1 LRPAISVMNLKA
13 GAGIAEG
20 EAVSLTDRL
29 LVELEGTKRF
39 VVTERAA
46 RDSILKEVAFQ
57 QTGACDE
64 ASCLAQIGKLLGVQK
79 MVGGSVGRV
88 GNTYTV
94 SLRMVDVE
102 TGRIERTA
110 GRDYPGT
117 IDVLLK
123 DGMREVAW
131 ALTREAA
138 PTVPPSVRHSQA
150 AKRRWGWMTLS
161 FGIATGVGGAIFKA
175 QADGYYKKYR
185 SAPTVGE
192 MNDYKRK
199 TQNADRLSAALFS
212 ASGACALSSGALFLS
227 SRGGGEKIGRVGGA
241 EVHLGF
247 VHPCEPGA
255 VLVLRF

>member
-1 LRPAISVMNLKA
+1 MNLKA
-13 GAGIAEG
+13 GAEINDG

-79 MVGGSVGRV
+79 MVGGSVGKV

-102 TGRIERTA
+102 TGRIDRTA
-110 GRDYPGT
+110 FRDYQGT

-123 DGMREVAW
+123 AGMREVAW
-131 ALTREAA
+131 DLTREAA

-161 FGIATGVGGAIFKA
+161 LGVASTVGGMVFKA
-175 QADGYYKKYR
+175 QADGDYKKYR
-185 SAPTVGE
+185 SAQTVAE
-192 MNDYKRK
+192 MNDFKQK
-199 TQNADRLSAALFS
+199 TKSMDNLSVALFGV
-212 ASGACALSSGALFLS
+212 SGACVLTSGVLFLS
-227 SRGGGEKIGRVGGA
+227 SRGGGEKA
-241 EVHLGF
+241 EVKGGTGVYLGF
-247 VHPCEPGA
+247 VQPCEPGA

>member
-1 LRPAISVMNLKA
+1 MHRYSVSLLSLLILGVLISPTFGQPPLRPAISVMNLKA
-13 GAGIAEG
+13 GAGIVEG

-29 LVELEGTKRF
+29 LVELARTGRF
-39 VVTERAA
+39 EVTERSR
-46 RDSILKEVAFQ
+46 RDEILKEQAFQ

-131 ALTREAA
+131 DLTREAA

-150 AKRRWGWMTLS
+150 GKRRWGWMALS
-161 FGIATGVGGAIFKA
+161 PCSGRILRRPSK
-175 QADGYYKKYR
+175 
-185 SAPTVGE
+185 SSPE
-192 MNDYKRK
+192 
-199 TQNADRLSAALFS
+199 
-212 ASGACALSSGALFLS
+212 ASGKGNTSGTSAGCAPSGPATSLT
-227 SRGGGEKIGRVGGA
+227 
-241 EVHLGF
+241 
-247 VHPCEPGA
+247 
-255 VLVLRF
+255 